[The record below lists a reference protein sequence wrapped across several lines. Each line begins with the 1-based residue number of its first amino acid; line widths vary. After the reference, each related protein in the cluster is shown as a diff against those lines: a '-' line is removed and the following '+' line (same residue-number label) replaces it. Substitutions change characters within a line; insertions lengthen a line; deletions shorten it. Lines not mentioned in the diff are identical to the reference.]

1 MGDARD
7 ALGGPRKSSLL
18 KASTSLS
25 EHSPW
30 RYCLSRLKTPHS
42 FKMSVFPKLI
52 IMIPIKMPVGF
63 FFFGVGVC
71 VKNKLQD
78 LSGNAES
85 LKDYLRKKKKVDPDL
100 HSIHRAQ
107 KLPQMGHRPHGES
120 RNNTG
125 VCLQELE
132 VGQKC

>member
-25 EHSPW
+25 ELSPW
-30 RYCLSRLKTPHS
+30 RYRLSRLKTPHS

-85 LKDYLRKKKKVDPDL
+85 LKDYLRKKRRWTLTFTAYTVHKSCPRCV
-100 HSIHRAQ
+100 
-107 KLPQMGHRPHGES
+107 
-120 RNNTG
+120 TG
-125 VCLQELE
+125 LMVKAETTQVC
-132 VGQKC
+132 VFRS

>member
-1 MGDARD
+1 MTALWLPGVLHDRRVHHGRSVRGVLAPVLRVGSRRIMGDARD

-25 EHSPW
+25 ELSPR
-30 RYCLSRLKTPHS
+30 RYRLSRLKTPHS

-63 FFFGVGVC
+63 FFFEVGVC

-85 LKDYLRKKKKVDPDL
+85 LKDY
-100 HSIHRAQ
+100 
-107 KLPQMGHRPHGES
+107 
-120 RNNTG
+120 
-125 VCLQELE
+125 
-132 VGQKC
+132 